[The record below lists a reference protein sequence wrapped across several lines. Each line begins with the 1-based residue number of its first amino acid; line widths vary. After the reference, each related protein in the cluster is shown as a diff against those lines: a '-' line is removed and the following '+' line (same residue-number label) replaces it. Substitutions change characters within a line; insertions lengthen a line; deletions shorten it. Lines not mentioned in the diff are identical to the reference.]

1 MDDIYMKYENIINVK
16 KLEIIPRLCKESA
29 SDYLTPLHYPAT
41 QSLLPSSFKPQLI
54 TSP

>member
-1 MDDIYMKYENIINVK
+1 MDDIYMKYENITNVK
-16 KLEIIPRLCKESA
+16 NLKLYLDYVEESA